1 MEELLEKDAPYALK
15 RLTMRGGHQ
24 CSLQYHQ
31 QKTETIYVLS
41 GALYVTLT
49 DTTRV
54 LMPGDVLT
62 IPAGAVHRMRA
73 EEDTV
78 YLEVSTLHLD
88 DVVRLEDIYGR
99 C

>member
-1 MEELLEKDAPYALK
+1 
-15 RLTMRGGHQ
+15 
-24 CSLQYHQ
+24 
-31 QKTETIYVLS
+31 
-41 GALYVTLT
+41 
-49 DTTRV
+49 
-54 LMPGDVLT
+54 
-62 IPAGAVHRMRA
+62 VHRMRA